1 MMTERSC
8 IFFKLALIAA
18 LVTQVEAKVADS
30 SSGGFTIKHTMEIEA
45 PPAGAF
51 NVFVEKIGAWWDPQH
66 TYSGDSTNLSIDARP
81 NGCFCEKI
89 RSNAGIAH
97 MTVLYVDAGR
107 VIRLS
112 GGLGPLQA
120 YAVSAAM
127 TVQFSEVANRTLVD
141 FTYTVGGYVPQG
153 LDKLAPVVDKVLV
166 EQMGRFERFVKTGKP
181 Q

>member
-1 MMTERSC
+1 M
-8 IFFKLALIAA
+8 
-18 LVTQVEAKVADS
+18 
-30 SSGGFTIKHTMEIEA
+30 
-45 PPAGAF
+45 
-51 NVFVEKIGAWWDPQH
+51 
-66 TYSGDSTNLSIDARP
+66 
-81 NGCFCEKI
+81 
-89 RSNAGIAH
+89 
-97 MTVLYVDAGR
+97 
-107 VIRLS
+107 S

-181 Q
+181 E